1 MILTWF
7 EIVNFSENLD
17 AIALKKLVNFVND
30 LMERY
35 FSFVQRRIQLEVWCL
50 AIVQLIRWYIVHS
63 VDLLSLGHF
72 HDFVKLLFV
81 SVRQET
87 TLSWWDLW
95 TDSIVACRPWTS
107 SYLTQISL
115 GKEKLELKLRQGGI
129 WITIY
134 VLGLRVII
142 ITVWRC
148 GWIYNI
154 ILNELLIVLAL
165 AHTCTKMVLISDYCL
180 INTVYPV
187 WSLLNSDVVLIDNY
201 VKHSMKGDSAK
212 LWIHLAW

>member
-1 MILTWF
+1 MSSLHWLICRMILTWF
-7 EIVNFSENLD
+7 EFVNFSENLD

-63 VDLLSLGHF
+63 EDLLSLRHF

-115 GKEKLELKLRQGGI
+115 GKEKLKLKLRHRGI
-129 WITIY
+129 WSDHNNSMGMW
-134 VLGLRVII
+134 LN
-142 ITVWRC
+142 VW
-148 GWIYNI
+148 YNSKWASYCI
-154 ILNELLIVLAL
+154 GFGTYMYKNDVNFLLL
-165 AHTCTKMVLISDYCL
+165 
-180 INTVYPV
+180 
-187 WSLLNSDVVLIDNY
+187 
-201 VKHSMKGDSAK
+201 KGDSAK
-212 LWIHLAW
+212 FWIHLAW